1 MKNFHYKRLHWH
13 SMTSFSRQGIMSS
26 ILYFGKWFGLG
37 YFWITCP
44 SLHVMNI
51 SSPSFLRS
59 RLGER
64 KKFHRDYHCCHF
76 LYKPISFRK
85 YNHFTWKEMLW
96 KFFFCCKIAIIL
108 SKSCIINFKVNILC
122 HQEDQE
128 YDNRSWKKV
137 SFSVQK
143 I

>member
-37 YFWITCP
+37 CFWITCP

-96 KFFFCCKIAIIL
+96 KFFFAVKLLGIIL
-108 SKSCIINFKVNILC
+108 RKILHHQFQSKYFMSSG
-122 HQEDQE
+122 
-128 YDNRSWKKV
+128 RSGIW
-137 SFSVQK
+137 
-143 I
+143 